1 LGGVPIGDAA
11 LCRQASTLVLE
22 KFGTYVRPI
31 NYLTVPWGTERLRIT
46 STPYIEIG

>member
-11 LCRQASTLVLE
+11 LCWQASTLVLD
-22 KFGTYVRPI
+22 KFGTYVQLI

-46 STPYIEIG
+46 SIPYIKIG